1 MACRRNLI
9 FSGKLLK
16 STTSVNGT
24 FIPEGQ
30 RNLASQIS
38 VRWSGLQNPLGTIR
52 RSRS

>member
-1 MACRRNLI
+1 MVCRRNSI

-30 RNLASQIS
+30 RSLASLTS
-38 VRWSGLQNPLGTIR
+38 VR
-52 RSRS
+52 